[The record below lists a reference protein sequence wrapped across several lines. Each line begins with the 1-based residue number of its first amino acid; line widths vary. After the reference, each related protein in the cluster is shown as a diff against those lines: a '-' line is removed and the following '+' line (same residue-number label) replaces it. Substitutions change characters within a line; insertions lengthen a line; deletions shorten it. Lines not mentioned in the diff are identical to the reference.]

1 MLENS
6 HFSSQAQ
13 ISQPSTHSTCS
24 GQGSPQPRQRGKLHW
39 STAPPQPTSSQFPSW
54 GLALVNF
61 CRNHFFGG
69 VSFCAHGFNES
80 TIFEYTY
87 HKLNTNLF
95 VGNLWRFVSLIHF
108 RYQKTILNGLIVSLF
123 HWRADGIGELAL
135 VLLHAPNGNI
145 QPPAGCAS
153 SESWVV

>member
-1 MLENS
+1 MFRS
-6 HFSSQAQ
+6 RV
-13 ISQPSTHSTCS
+13 STT
-24 GQGSPQPRQRGKLHW
+24 PATRQ
-39 STAPPQPTSSQFPSW
+39 TS
-54 GLALVNF
+54 LVN
-61 CRNHFFGG
+61 CTTPTHLLTVSILRPGIGQLLPKKNNHHFFGG